1 LISLL
6 QNALCHSFMPL
17 EWGYEL
23 EVAVFVLVVIPT
35 HELHRPG
42 SGLIQT
48 GEWLVRIV
56 GLIFTCAEQ

>member
-1 LISLL
+1 
-6 QNALCHSFMPL
+6 MPL